1 MGCKARFP
9 GSTIQ
14 PEDDGSSPNRH
25 RSCLFVIQAEF
36 VAQDIVTM
44 DGIDGVLAEPALAG
58 HFAGGRGAMRGNGV
72 GELLTQ
78 IKIATDAFLVEAIE
92 TEHRSRVIEVDR
104 VFELG

>member
-1 MGCKARFP
+1 
-9 GSTIQ
+9 
-14 PEDDGSSPNRH
+14 
-25 RSCLFVIQAEF
+25 
-36 VAQDIVTM
+36 M

-58 HFAGGRGAMRGNGV
+58 HFAGGRGAMGGNGV

-104 VFELG
+104 VFELGALCDAVGIVVRQIHCQSLQLRKFLRQAG